1 MKKIL
6 SIVLLTIIFISCG
19 RTEKKASEKQSPVI
33 SQADQQ
39 LITRANTLFAQ
50 LPKPEQTDTK
60 IVQLGKKLYY
70 ETSISKNGKM
80 SCNTCHDIKTY
91 GVDNLAT
98 SPGHEG
104 KFGNRNS
111 PTTFNAG
118 LHIAQFWDGRSPDLV
133 DQAKGPVLNPVEM
146 GMPDAKGVE
155 EILKQNESYK
165 QLFAE
170 VFTGENQ
177 PITFDN
183 FAKAVAAFEKTLVT
197 PAPFDAFLS
206 GKADTLTTQQKEGLT
221 LFIETGCIACHTGA
235 GLGGN
240 TFMKFGLVKGP
251 YWDFTHSKLHD
262 LGKGALTGNEA
273 DNAIFKSSSLRNIQK
288 TGPYFH
294 DGSVA
299 SLEEAV
305 KLMAYLQLG
314 KELTPE
320 QINSMVAF
328 LGSLTGQ
335 IPPHAL

>member
-1 MKKIL
+1 MKKIAP
-6 SIVLLTIIFISCG
+6 IIMLAIAFISCG
-19 RTEKKASEKQSPVI
+19 SPEKKETNKKAPEI
-33 SQADQQ
+33 SVADQQ
-39 LITRANTLFAQ
+39 LISKANTLFAQ
-50 LPKPEQTDTK
+50 LPKPEQTDSK

-111 PTTFNAG
+111 PTTFNAS
-118 LHIAQFWDGRSPDLV
+118 LHIAQFWDGRSPDLI

-146 GMPDAKGVE
+146 GMPDAAGVE
-155 EILKQNESYK
+155 EILRQNESYK
-165 QLFAE
+165 MLFAE
-170 VFTGENQ
+170 AFPGESQ
-177 PITFDN
+177 AITFDN
-183 FAKAVAAFEKTLVT
+183 FAKAVAAFEKTLIT
-197 PAPFDAFLS
+197 PAPFDAFLA
-206 GKADTLTTQQKEGLT
+206 GNADTLTAQQKEGLN

-251 YWDFTHSKLHD
+251 YWDFTHSKLKD

-299 SLEEAV
+299 SLDEAV

-320 QINSMVAF
+320 QVNSMVAF
-328 LGSLTGQ
+328 LSSLTGQ
-335 IPPHAL
+335 IPQYAL